1 MKRKTL
7 KRREIIY
14 IRRSNA
20 NFSSLAR
27 TLLKLNCLITYLLP
41 ASERYEEVLIWFK
54 GSGESKRATCNMT
67 LTVKKLMSSI
77 ESKHDNLTRLFL
89 RPWVMEWNSRCPAL
103 SDAWLHLTW
112 RVNLNNCLAW
122 IKILNDEFAQTFV
135 IVDHIKNVISE
146 TSDLFRRNSFLNITD
161 LLVGNRGEKSIYES
175 RKADDLSLRI
185 THSFWLWI
193 AFL

>member
-27 TLLKLNCLITYLLP
+27 TLLKLNCLITYLLL
-41 ASERYEEVLIWFK
+41 ASERDEEVLIWFK

-67 LTVKKLMSSI
+67 LTVKKMVSSI

-89 RPWVMEWNSRCPAL
+89 RSWVMEWNSRCPAL

-175 RKADDLSLRI
+175 RKADDLSSRI